1 MLVSFFALV
10 HDFGHSTLDLFRH
23 SYAHGGILISIW
35 GDAIISKHKYA
46 DQKNGRWALFKQSTI
61 PIIFAFAYLGW
72 NFLAYHFNDRFP
84 YAFQDKLRDNVGLSF
99 LIYFVEGV
107 LMWILF
113 WMGYY
118 VNRRLHKN
126 RSL

>member
-1 MLVSFFALV
+1 M
-10 HDFGHSTLDLFRH
+10 FRH

-46 DQKNGRWALFKQSTI
+46 GDSKLALFKQSI
-61 PIIFAFAYLGW
+61 VPIILAFAYLGW

-84 YAFQDKLRDNVGLSF
+84 YDFQDKLRENIGLSI
-99 LIYFVEGV
+99 LIYFIEGL

-118 VNRRLHKN
+118 VNRRLHRKN
-126 RSL
+126 SSH